1 MGELARTVTCL
12 NVIILTKLMT
22 TVEELTEERDRLYQ
36 EHNEAFQAWM
46 DAEVDLQLAKDEEDR
61 LARNSARTRRFLFF
75 SLVGFVGGFVLTS
88 MWPA

>member
-22 TVEELTEERDRLYQ
+22 SVEELTEERDRLYQ

-46 DAEVDLQLAKDEEDR
+46 DAEVDLQLAKEEEDR
-61 LARNSARTRRFLFF
+61 LARNTARARRFIFF
-75 SLVGFVGGFVLTS
+75 SLVGIVGGFVLTKL
-88 MWPA
+88 WPA